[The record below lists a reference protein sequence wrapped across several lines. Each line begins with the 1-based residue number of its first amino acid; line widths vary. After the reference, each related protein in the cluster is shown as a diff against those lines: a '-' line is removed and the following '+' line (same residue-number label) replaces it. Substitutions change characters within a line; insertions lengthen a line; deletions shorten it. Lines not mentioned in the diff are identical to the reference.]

1 MSLDESGME
10 SFQYTALPARVVFGF
25 GTLEKVAGELGSLG
39 RNRAFVLSDPHHA
52 TAAAARLMRPRRLRC
67 PPVDGCRHA
76 YAGRDH

>member
-1 MSLDESGME
+1 MSLDENGME

-52 TAAAARLMRPRRLRC
+52 TALRRDLC
-67 PPVDGCRHA
+67 ASSATSLSTCR
-76 YAGRDH
+76 RMP